1 MRTKARAVS
10 EWLLPKARRE
20 VLGLLLVNPER
31 RWHLRE
37 IVRRTNCALGTVRR
51 ELEGL
56 TSTGILIRSK
66 DGNRVYFQ
74 ANTALPTYPE
84 LRGLMVKTTGLADV
98 LREALRPLASRITAA
113 FVYGSMAS
121 GESGPQSDVDV
132 MVVGRARFGDVVS
145 ALRPAE
151 EKLNREI
158 NPTIY
163 PSGEFRRKLA
173 SGHDFLRH
181 VVEGPKVFL
190 FGGEGELER

>member
-1 MRTKARAVS
+1 MRSKARTVS

-37 IVRRTNCALGTVRR
+37 IVRRIDCALGTVRR
-51 ELEGL
+51 EVEGL
-56 TSTGILIRSK
+56 AAAGILTRSR

-74 ANTALPTYPE
+74 ANTACPTYPE
-84 LRGLMVKTTGLADV
+84 LRGLMLKTVGLADV

-121 GESGPQSDVDV
+121 GESGPESDVDV
-132 MVVGRARFGDVVS
+132 MVVGRVKFGDVVS

-158 NPTIY
+158 TPTIY
-163 PSGEFRRKLA
+163 PSAEFRRKLA
-173 SGHDFLRH
+173 SGHHFLRH
-181 VVEGPKVFL
+181 VVESPKVFL